1 MNRWMMGATI
11 AALVA
16 VSPAATPDTAPAPAK
31 PPAGKTAPSASEASP
46 RQPKKLAEGVWAMM
60 TKGGANAGWFT
71 FGDSVIAVDSGR
83 SSQDAEEVLAEIRR
97 TTGKK
102 SVSHLILTSDFEPH
116 AGGLAVF
123 ARAGATLV
131 THESFVGGV
140 QKVAFGGSSEK
151 MTGAVL
157 GITTRLLL
165 ARPERHVIV
174 RHLGPADSAGDL
186 AVLLSEDKIV
196 FTGDLVEAY
205 LLPPL
210 FSKAIDPDGW
220 DAALAILQ
228 NLHPTAVVPGYGL
241 IGPPMAISATR
252 DYIARTV
259 ATARKIVEEN
269 IPDDA
274 IPLRIGQPD
283 IVIAGLPDEL
293 KKSHEANVR
302 ALVAWLKSKN
312 AAPKK

>member
-1 MNRWMMGATI
+1 MNRWMLGTI
-11 AALVA
+11 AGLLA
-16 VSPAATPDTAPAPAK
+16 VSSAAAPDKAAAPAK

-46 RQPKKLAEGVWAMM
+46 RQPRELAAGVWAMM

-71 FGDSVIAVDSGR
+71 FGDSVIAVDAGR
-83 SSQDAEEVLAEIRR
+83 TSEDAEEILAEIRR

-102 SVSHLILTSDFEPH
+102 SVSHLILTNDFGPH
-116 AGGLAVF
+116 AGGREVF
-123 ARAGATLV
+123 MRAGATLV
-131 THESFVGGV
+131 SHESFVGGLE
-140 QKVAFGGSSEK
+140 KIAPGGSSAK
-151 MTGAVL
+151 TTGAIL

-210 FSKAIDPDGW
+210 FSKTIDPDGW
-220 DAALAILQ
+220 DAALAVLQ

-252 DYIARTV
+252 DYLARTV

-269 IPDDA
+269 IPYGA
-274 IPLRIGQPD
+274 ISLRIGQPD